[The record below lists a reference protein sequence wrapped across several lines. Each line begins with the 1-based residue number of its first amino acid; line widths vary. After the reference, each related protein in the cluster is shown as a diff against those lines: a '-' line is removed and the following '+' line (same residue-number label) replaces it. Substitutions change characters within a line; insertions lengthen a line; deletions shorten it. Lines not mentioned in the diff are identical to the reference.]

1 MNFLILIV
9 KKQFMLLCE
18 GVVHEKAVKQLK
30 HGYKNIY
37 FCKFIGTVLVNICTE
52 YICKARI

>member
-30 HGYKNIY
+30 HGYKIY
-37 FCKFIGTVLVNICTE
+37 IFANLLAQ
-52 YICKARI
+52 YW